1 MLQLITESK
10 NRTSSSQGELQSHL
24 VRNILGK
31 SNFSSLSG
39 LTFRRMNQK
48 HFYFWIFVTMF
59 ATLLGMPKICR
70 AQTIKGS
77 VINNQLASPS
87 VTNLGTDK
95 SQVKLIS
102 AKTSAAEIVTHDLA
116 GRQAATVY
124 IREIP
129 VLTFLGQSSATSNK
143 NTAIAANKILRGSQQ
158 QTDDPVQKA
167 NLLVD
172 RINSLIHSNVDAN
185 KITVNWKAEKKLVN
199 SEATQNKSS
208 FVKHYQND
216 IFTIKAN
223 DSKLLEIDE
232 HTVLAGSTKNLAED
246 ALQITNR
253 LRRLIGYAPP
263 VTKVENL
270 PVRKP
275 AKVVKTNKKPTIV
288 SHHTG
293 KKRRSVGARRRGRVL
308 KGWASW
314 YGYDGSGN
322 RTATGER
329 YRPEGLTA
337 AHRSLP
343 FGTRVRVTNTRNG
356 RSVVVRINDRGP
368 FIRGRIIDVSAGA
381 ARRLRMISSGVA
393 PVRVEVISR

>member
-1 MLQLITESK
+1 
-10 NRTSSSQGELQSHL
+10 
-24 VRNILGK
+24 
-31 SNFSSLSG
+31 
-39 LTFRRMNQK
+39 MNQK

-59 ATLLGMPKICR
+59 ATILGMPKICR
-70 AQTIKGS
+70 AQTTKGS
-77 VINNQLASPS
+77 VINNGLESPR
-87 VTNLGTDK
+87 VTNLDTNK
-95 SQVKLIS
+95 SQVKPIA
-102 AKTSAAEIVTHDLA
+102 AKKTAAEIITHDLA

-124 IREIP
+124 VREIP
-129 VLTFLGQSSATSNK
+129 VLTFLGQSSAASSK
-143 NTAIAANKILRGSQQ
+143 NTEIGTEIALNKLDAESQP
-158 QTDDPVQKA
+158 QTNDPVQKA

-172 RINSLIHSNVDAN
+172 RINSLIYSNTDAN
-185 KITVNWKAEKKLVN
+185 KITVHWKAEKKLVN
-199 SEATQNKSS
+199 PKLNQNKSS
-208 FVKHYQND
+208 FVKHYRNHV
-216 IFTIKAN
+216 FTIKAN

-263 VTKVENL
+263 VAKVDNL
-270 PVRKP
+270 PVIKP
-275 AKVVKTNKKPTIV
+275 VEVVKTKKKPRLV

-293 KKRRSVGARRRGRVL
+293 KNRRSPGARRRGKVL

-393 PVRVEVISR
+393 PVRVEVIGR